1 MLPDMPP
8 TENLLFYGDNLDVL
22 RRHIADESVDLVY
35 LDPPFKSD
43 QNYNVLFAEK
53 DGTRAAAQI
62 QAFEDTWE
70 WNQEASAAF
79 NDALQSPGKVPDVM
93 RAFETFL
100 GGSDMLAYLSMMAPR
115 LVELH
120 RKLRPTGALYLHCD
134 PTASHY
140 LKLLLDAVFG
150 PENFKNELIWKRTVP
165 KSDFRQGATNWPR
178 VHDALLYYVKDDEQ
192 ATFRQPFAPYSA
204 QYVQEKY
211 NLRDPDGRR
220 YQLTSLIAPGA
231 GSRGHPKYE
240 LMGITRYWRY
250 NAEKMNALV
259 AAGRVVQPSPGAVP
273 RYKRYLDEMSGIPIG
288 DMWDDVAPIN
298 SQAQERLGYPTQK
311 PVALLERILA
321 ASSAEGGVVLDPFCG
336 CGTTIEAAQKLGR
349 KWIGIDVTHLA
360 IGLIKIRLRDAFGDA
375 PSYRVIGEPT
385 TVEGAERLAHDE
397 PYQFQAWALG
407 LVGARQSTTVKKGAD
422 KGIDGQLNFYDGSD
436 KSRQI
441 VISVKA
447 GKLHA
452 AYVRDLA
459 GVIAREK
466 ADIGVMLSFEQP
478 TRQMRAEAASAGFYT
493 SPWGSHPRLQLL
505 TVGELLDGKRIDYPQ
520 TAGVNQTY
528 KQAPKAR
535 KVAEPLRGLFDKDA
549 PAE

>member
-1 MLPDMPP
+1 MPP
-8 TENLLFYGDNLDVL
+8 ADNLLFYGDNLDVL
-22 RRHIADESVDLVY
+22 RRHIPDESVDLVY

-43 QNYNVLFAEK
+43 QNYNVLFAEQ

-70 WNQEASAAF
+70 WNQDAAAAF
-79 NDALQSPGKVPDVM
+79 ADALQAPGKVPDVM

-100 GGSDMLAYLSMMAPR
+100 SGSDMLAYLSMMAPR

-120 RKLRPTGALYLHCD
+120 KKLRETGSLYLHCD
-134 PTASHY
+134 PTAGHY

-150 PENFKNELIWKRTVP
+150 PENFKNEIIWERTVP

-178 VHDALLYYVKDDEQ
+178 VHDVLLYYAKNDEHTGFQ
-192 ATFRQPFAPYSA
+192 QQFAPYSA
-204 QYVQEKY
+204 EYVEEKY
-211 NLRDPDGRR
+211 RLRDPDGRR

-250 NAEKMNALV
+250 NAEKMAQLV
-259 AAGRVVQPSPGAVP
+259 AAGRVIQPSPGAVP

-288 DMWDDVAPIN
+288 DIWADIAPIN
-298 SQAQERLGYPTQK
+298 SMAQERLGYPTQK
-311 PVALLERILA
+311 PVALLERILT
-321 ASSAEGGVVLDPFCG
+321 ASSKEGDVVLDPFCG

-349 KWIGIDVTHLA
+349 KWVGIDITHLA
-360 IGLIKIRLRDAFGDA
+360 IGLIKIRLRDAFGEA
-375 PSYRVIGEPT
+375 PKYRVIGEPT
-385 TVEGAERLAHDE
+385 TVEGAARLAHDE

-407 LVGARQSTTVKKGAD
+407 LVGARQSASVKKGAD
-422 KGIDGQLNFYDGSD
+422 KGVDGRLNFFDGSE

-452 AYVRDLA
+452 SYVRDLA
-459 GVIAREK
+459 GTMTREK
-466 ADIGVMLSFEQP
+466 ADIGVLLSFEQP
-478 TRQMRAEAASAGFYT
+478 TKQMRAEAASAGFYT

-505 TVGELLDGKRIDYPQ
+505 TVGELLANKRIDYPQ
-520 TAGVNQTY
+520 TAGVNRTY
-528 KQAPKAR
+528 KQAPKAK
-535 KVAEPLRGLFDKDA
+535 KVAEPIRGLFDKDD
-549 PAE
+549 PPE